1 MPSLP
6 DEPTAESLRGK
17 PPVSVAV
24 PSGAL
29 SYVRLQGNRQKGH
42 RFRVRFQP
50 TVVSALVLHLLLVLF
65 TAPVAQAQDSAAG
78 SFFKVESLHE
88 GLEPAGGPVL
98 LDTPQSMME
107 TFIFAA
113 EGEDWNT
120 AAYALDLS
128 EIPRDLQAKMGPV
141 LAKRLYEVMQ
151 RAMWL
156 DWGDLPDRP
165 DAMLASAS
173 NKNPMAGEPRRN
185 IRLSILELPDRPVSI
200 RIARVK
206 PQDGEPVW
214 VFSSQTVGNI
224 MEMHAVFGPTGFEGR
239 LPEFLQQRAFWTLAV
254 WEVIALPLILLG
266 AVLAAALAYRGLSEV
281 QKHQPTRTGTR
292 IIEMIKV
299 PFALMVC
306 VGTFSLVK
314 SMLFTFS
321 GAVNMFLGPLQSALF
336 VIALAL
342 VAVRVV
348 DAILDRVV
356 RQNMEELTESGAAN
370 ERDLYTNISAARR
383 VAIVVAFLVGT
394 ALVLIQVNAFQT
406 LGFSLLASAG
416 VIGLIFAFA
425 ARSILANIMSSLQ
438 IALAKTARIGD
449 AVLFDGQWCYV
460 ESINFTYV
468 QLRSWDN
475 RRLMVPVSEF
485 VSTPF
490 ENWTKQDTTLTK
502 TVELTLDHRADVDKL
517 RAAFQNFVDQSD
529 DVIDKDQAKVQV
541 IGQDATGMTV
551 WFVAA
556 AEDPSAGWSMQCR
569 LREEMLKAAVR
580 LEAEYSE
587 TPAERPSYLPRERE
601 MIVGEFGARKQSA
614 E

>member
-1 MPSLP
+1 MTRLLSQAAGWPLIAIP
-6 DEPTAESLRGK
+6 GEIP
-17 PPVSVAV
+17 
-24 PSGAL
+24 
-29 SYVRLQGNRQKGH
+29 SYVRLHGNQLEGPSI
-42 RFRVRFQP
+42 RVRFQP
-50 TVVSALVLHLLLVLF
+50 TVASALVLHLLLVLF
-65 TAPVAQAQDSAAG
+65 AAQAAQAQDSAAG
-78 SFFKVESLHE
+78 RYFEVESLHE
-88 GLEPAGGPVL
+88 GLEPAEGPVL

-113 EGEDWNT
+113 EGDDWNT
-120 AAYALDLS
+120 AAHALDLS
-128 EIPRDLQAKMGPV
+128 EIPQDLQAKMGPV

-165 DAMLASAS
+165 DALLASAS
-173 NKNPMAGEPRRN
+173 NKNPMAGEPRRD
-185 IRLSILELPDRPVSI
+185 IRLAILELGDRSVSI
-200 RIARVK
+200 RIVRMK
-206 PQDGEPVW
+206 PQDEDPAW
-214 VFSSQTVGNI
+214 VFASQTVGNI
-224 MEMHAVFGPTGFEGR
+224 LEMHAVFGPTGFEDS

-266 AVLAAALAYRGLSEV
+266 AVLAAALAYRGLGEV
-281 QKHQPTRTGTR
+281 QRRQPTRIGSR
-292 IIEMIKV
+292 IIDVIKM

-306 VGTFSLVK
+306 VGTFALVK
-314 SMLFTFS
+314 TMLFTFS

-356 RQNMEELTESGAAN
+356 RQNMDELTESGAAT
-370 ERDLYTNISAARR
+370 ERDFYTNISAARR
-383 VAIVVAFLVGT
+383 VAIVLAFLLGT
-394 ALVLIQVNAFQT
+394 ALVLIQINAFQT

-449 AVLFDGQWCYV
+449 AVLFDGNWCYV
-460 ESINFTYV
+460 ERINFTYV

-490 ENWTKQDTTLTK
+490 ENWTKQDPKLTK
-502 TVELTLDHRADVDKL
+502 TVELKLDHRADVDKL
-517 RAAFQNFVDQSD
+517 RAEFQDFVDQSE

-541 IGQDATGMTV
+541 IGQDAMGMTV

-580 LEAEYSE
+580 LEAEYSQ

-601 MIVGEFGARKQSA
+601 MIVGEFGARKQGA